1 MNLILLRAQLRGLS
15 AFRSL
20 LDTPM
25 LKDALQLLDAA
36 ARRDGEGALA
46 AYDQMFYC
54 LKAEGYSGLG
64 TWMWDTLRYTETPYG
79 DLAGSGRSDPELEGA
94 ARRDVDA
101 LLQLARLGAE
111 DIRVAL
117 KPILTEEYV
126 SVLDNL
132 PAWETG
138 APFTFEELAAFYR
151 ENGAGLYAK
160 YRAFLWEEGRLV
172 PVADP
177 DCPHPVELLG
187 YDQQRK
193 QVLDNTRLL
202 VEGKPSNNVLL
213 FGDGGTGKSATVKS
227 MLYLPGM
234 ENLRL
239 IEIQKENLVGMPRLI
254 RSLAGRRQSFILFI
268 DDLAFDQDDKT
279 YSSLKTILEGGLEKR
294 PLNVAIYATS
304 NRRHLVRQTFSD
316 RAGDEVDA
324 FETISEKTA
333 LAERFG
339 LRIVCGT
346 NLTAQGLLAGILQ
359 EEDDEDQCVMFGS
372 STANFSAV
380 PAAKHQWNRPL
391 SSVQPPRAGMMVF
404 GVLRANGTMELANT
418 QPTLHVD
425 DKILFAELAD

>member
-46 AYDQMFYC
+46 AYDQMFYR

-64 TWMWDTLRYTETPYG
+64 TWLWDTLRYTETPYG
-79 DLAGSGRSDPELEGA
+79 DLAGSGRSDPELEEA
-94 ARRDVDA
+94 ARRDA
-101 LLQLARLGAE
+101 ETLLQLAQLGAE

-339 LRIVCGT
+339 LRIPYMT
-346 NLTAQGLLAGILQ
+346 MSKSEYLALIDHLAGLYHV
-359 EEDDEDQCVMFGS
+359 EMNREVLH
-372 STANFSAV
+372 
-380 PAAKHQWNRPL
+380 AKAMEWEIRHAGRTPRVARQFIASL
-391 SSVQPPRAGMMVF
+391 S
-404 GVLRANGTMELANT
+404 
-418 QPTLHVD
+418 
-425 DKILFAELAD
+425 

>member
-25 LKDALQLLDAA
+25 LKDTLQLLDAA

-46 AYDQMFYC
+46 AYDQMFYR

-64 TWMWDTLRYTETPYG
+64 TWLWDTLRYTETPYG
-79 DLAGSGRSDPELEGA
+79 DLAGSGRSDPELEEA

-101 LLQLARLGAE
+101 LLQLARLRAE

-339 LRIVCGT
+339 LRIPYMT
-346 NLTAQGLLAGILQ
+346 MSKSEYLALIDHLAGLYHV
-359 EEDDEDQCVMFGS
+359 EMNREVLH
-372 STANFSAV
+372 
-380 PAAKHQWNRPL
+380 AKAMEWEIRHAGRTPRVARQFIASL
-391 SSVQPPRAGMMVF
+391 S
-404 GVLRANGTMELANT
+404 
-418 QPTLHVD
+418 
-425 DKILFAELAD
+425 

>member
-46 AYDQMFYC
+46 AYDQMFYR

-64 TWMWDTLRYTETPYG
+64 TWLWDTLRYTETPFG

-101 LLQLARLGAE
+101 LLLLARLGAE
-111 DIRVAL
+111 EIRVAL

-138 APFTFEELAAFYR
+138 APFTFEELSAFYR

-160 YRAFLWEEGRLV
+160 YRAFLWEEGQLV

-339 LRIVCGT
+339 LRIPYMT
-346 NLTAQGLLAGILQ
+346 MSKSEYLALIDHLAGLYHV
-359 EEDDEDQCVMFGS
+359 EMNREVLH
-372 STANFSAV
+372 
-380 PAAKHQWNRPL
+380 AKAMEWEIRHAGRTPRVARQFIASL
-391 SSVQPPRAGMMVF
+391 S
-404 GVLRANGTMELANT
+404 
-418 QPTLHVD
+418 
-425 DKILFAELAD
+425 

>member
-46 AYDQMFYC
+46 AYDQMFYL

-79 DLAGSGRSDPELEGA
+79 DLAGSGRSDSELEGA

-138 APFTFEELAAFYR
+138 APFTFEELSAFYQ

-160 YRAFLWEEGRLV
+160 YRAFLWEEGQLV

-279 YSSLKTILEGGLEKR
+279 YSSLKTILEGGLERR

-339 LRIVCGT
+339 LRIPYMT
-346 NLTAQGLLAGILQ
+346 MSKSEYLALIDHLASLYHV
-359 EEDDEDQCVMFGS
+359 EMNREVLH
-372 STANFSAV
+372 
-380 PAAKHQWNRPL
+380 AKAMEWEIRHAGRTPRVARQFIASL
-391 SSVQPPRAGMMVF
+391 S
-404 GVLRANGTMELANT
+404 
-418 QPTLHVD
+418 
-425 DKILFAELAD
+425 

>member
-46 AYDQMFYC
+46 AYDQMFYL

-64 TWMWDTLRYTETPYG
+64 AWLWDTLRYTETPYG
-79 DLAGSGRSDPELEGA
+79 DLAGSGRSDSELEGA

-138 APFTFEELAAFYR
+138 APFTFEELSAFYR

-160 YRAFLWEEGRLV
+160 YRAFLWEEGQLV

-339 LRIVCGT
+339 LRIPYMT
-346 NLTAQGLLAGILQ
+346 MSKSEYLALIDHLAGLYHV
-359 EEDDEDQCVMFGS
+359 EMNREVLH
-372 STANFSAV
+372 
-380 PAAKHQWNRPL
+380 AKAMEWEIRHAGRTPRVARQFIASL
-391 SSVQPPRAGMMVF
+391 S
-404 GVLRANGTMELANT
+404 
-418 QPTLHVD
+418 
-425 DKILFAELAD
+425 

>member
-46 AYDQMFYC
+46 AYDQMFYL

-79 DLAGSGRSDPELEGA
+79 DLAGSGRSDSELEGA

-138 APFTFEELAAFYR
+138 APFTFEELSAFYR

-160 YRAFLWEEGRLV
+160 YRAFLWEEGQLV

-294 PLNVAIYATS
+294 PPNVAIYATS

-339 LRIVCGT
+339 LRIPYMTMSKVEY
-346 NLTAQGLLAGILQ
+346 LALIDHLAGLYHV
-359 EEDDEDQCVMFGS
+359 EMDREVLH
-372 STANFSAV
+372 
-380 PAAKHQWNRPL
+380 AKAMEWEIRHAGRT
-391 SSVQPPRAGMMVF
+391 PRVARQF
-404 GVLRANGTMELANT
+404 IASLA
-418 QPTLHVD
+418 L
-425 DKILFAELAD
+425 

>member
-46 AYDQMFYC
+46 AYDQMFYR

-64 TWMWDTLRYTETPYG
+64 TWLWDTLRYTETPYG
-79 DLAGSGRSDPELEGA
+79 DLAGSGRSDSELEGA

-138 APFTFEELAAFYR
+138 APFTFEELSAFYR

-160 YRAFLWEEGRLV
+160 YRAFLWEEGQLV

-339 LRIVCGT
+339 LRIPYMT
-346 NLTAQGLLAGILQ
+346 MSKSEYLALIDHLAGLYHV
-359 EEDDEDQCVMFGS
+359 EMNREVLH
-372 STANFSAV
+372 
-380 PAAKHQWNRPL
+380 AKAMEWEIRHAGRTPRVARQFIASL
-391 SSVQPPRAGMMVF
+391 S
-404 GVLRANGTMELANT
+404 
-418 QPTLHVD
+418 
-425 DKILFAELAD
+425 

>member
-46 AYDQMFYC
+46 AYDQMFYL

-160 YRAFLWEEGRLV
+160 YRAFLWEEGQLV

-339 LRIVCGT
+339 LRIPYMT
-346 NLTAQGLLAGILQ
+346 MSKSEYLALIDHLAGLYHV
-359 EEDDEDQCVMFGS
+359 EMNREVLH
-372 STANFSAV
+372 
-380 PAAKHQWNRPL
+380 AKAMEWEIRHAGRTPRVARQFIASL
-391 SSVQPPRAGMMVF
+391 S
-404 GVLRANGTMELANT
+404 
-418 QPTLHVD
+418 
-425 DKILFAELAD
+425 

>member
-20 LDTPM
+20 LDTPL

-46 AYDQMFYC
+46 AYDQMFYR

-64 TWMWDTLRYTETPYG
+64 TWLWDTLRYTETPFG

-101 LLQLARLGAE
+101 LLLLARLGTE
-111 DIRVAL
+111 EIRVAL

-138 APFTFEELAAFYR
+138 APFTFEELSAFYR

-160 YRAFLWEEGRLV
+160 FRAFLWEEGQLV

-324 FETISEKTA
+324 SETIQEKTS

-339 LRIVCGT
+339 LRIPYLALNKAEFLDLVEKMAALYGVT
-346 NLTAQGLLAGILQ
+346 MDRETLRTGAGRWEMRHPGRTPRTAKQYIASLSLT
-359 EEDDEDQCVMFGS
+359 
-372 STANFSAV
+372 
-380 PAAKHQWNRPL
+380 
-391 SSVQPPRAGMMVF
+391 
-404 GVLRANGTMELANT
+404 
-418 QPTLHVD
+418 
-425 DKILFAELAD
+425 

>member
-46 AYDQMFYC
+46 AYDQMFYH

-138 APFTFEELAAFYR
+138 APFTFEELAAFYQ

-339 LRIVCGT
+339 LRIPYMT
-346 NLTAQGLLAGILQ
+346 MSKSEYLALIDHLAGLYHV
-359 EEDDEDQCVMFGS
+359 EMNREVLH
-372 STANFSAV
+372 
-380 PAAKHQWNRPL
+380 AKAMEWEIRHAGRTPRVARQFIASL
-391 SSVQPPRAGMMVF
+391 S
-404 GVLRANGTMELANT
+404 
-418 QPTLHVD
+418 
-425 DKILFAELAD
+425 

>member
-46 AYDQMFYC
+46 AYDQMFYR

-64 TWMWDTLRYTETPYG
+64 TWLWDTLRYTETPYG

-94 ARRDVDA
+94 ALRDA
-101 LLQLARLGAE
+101 ETLLQLAQLGAE

-138 APFTFEELAAFYR
+138 APFTFEELAAFYQ

-339 LRIVCGT
+339 LRIPYMT
-346 NLTAQGLLAGILQ
+346 MSKSEYLALIDHLAGLYHV
-359 EEDDEDQCVMFGS
+359 EMNREVLH
-372 STANFSAV
+372 
-380 PAAKHQWNRPL
+380 AKAMEWEIRHAGRTPRVARQFIASL
-391 SSVQPPRAGMMVF
+391 S
-404 GVLRANGTMELANT
+404 
-418 QPTLHVD
+418 
-425 DKILFAELAD
+425 

>member
-15 AFRSL
+15 AFRPL

-25 LKDALQLLDAA
+25 LRDVLQLLDAA
-36 ARRDGEGALA
+36 AQRDGEGALA
-46 AYDQMFYC
+46 AYDQLFYR
-54 LKAEGYSGLG
+54 LKAEGTPGLG
-64 TWMWDTLRYTETPYG
+64 AWLWDALRYTETPYG
-79 DLAGSGRSDPELEGA
+79 TQAGTGRADPELEGA
-94 ARRDVDA
+94 ARRDVEA
-101 LLQLARLGAE
+101 LLQLTRLGAE
-111 DIRVAL
+111 EVRVAL
-117 KPILTEEYV
+117 KPILTEEYAGL
-126 SVLDNL
+126 LDTL

-138 APFTFEELAAFYR
+138 ASFTFEELTAFYR
-151 ENGAGLYAK
+151 KNGAGLYAQ
-160 YRAFLWEEGRLV
+160 YRAFLWEEGQLI

-187 YDQQRK
+187 YDQQRR
-193 QVLDNTRLL
+193 QVLENTQLL
-202 VEGKPSNNVLL
+202 VQGKPCNNVLL

-294 PLNVAIYATS
+294 PVNVAIYATS

-339 LRIVCGT
+339 LRIPYMT
-346 NLTAQGLLAGILQ
+346 MSKADYLALIDHLAGLYHVEMNQ
-359 EEDDEDQCVMFGS
+359 EVLH
-372 STANFSAV
+372 
-380 PAAKHQWNRPL
+380 AKAMEWEIRHAGRTPRVARQFIASL
-391 SSVQPPRAGMMVF
+391 S
-404 GVLRANGTMELANT
+404 
-418 QPTLHVD
+418 
-425 DKILFAELAD
+425 

>member
-20 LDTPM
+20 LDTPL

-46 AYDQMFYC
+46 AYDQMFYR

-64 TWMWDTLRYTETPYG
+64 TWLWDTLRYTETPYG

-101 LLQLARLGAE
+101 LLLLARLGAE

-138 APFTFEELAAFYR
+138 APFTFEELSAFYR

-160 YRAFLWEEGRLV
+160 YRAFLWEEGQLV

-339 LRIVCGT
+339 LRIPYMT
-346 NLTAQGLLAGILQ
+346 MSKSEYLALIDHLAGLYHV
-359 EEDDEDQCVMFGS
+359 EMNREVLH
-372 STANFSAV
+372 
-380 PAAKHQWNRPL
+380 AKAMEWEIRHAGRTPRVARQFIASL
-391 SSVQPPRAGMMVF
+391 S
-404 GVLRANGTMELANT
+404 
-418 QPTLHVD
+418 
-425 DKILFAELAD
+425 

>member
-46 AYDQMFYC
+46 AYDQMFYR

-64 TWMWDTLRYTETPYG
+64 TWLWDTLRYTETPYG
-79 DLAGSGRSDPELEGA
+79 YLAGSGRSDPELEEA
-94 ARRDVDA
+94 ARRDA
-101 LLQLARLGAE
+101 ETLLQLARLRAE

-138 APFTFEELAAFYR
+138 APFTFEELAAFYQ

-172 PVADP
+172 PVANP

-279 YSSLKTILEGGLEKR
+279 YSSLKSILEGGLEKR

-339 LRIVCGT
+339 LRIPYMT
-346 NLTAQGLLAGILQ
+346 MSKSEYLALIDHLAGLYHV
-359 EEDDEDQCVMFGS
+359 EMNREVLH
-372 STANFSAV
+372 
-380 PAAKHQWNRPL
+380 AKAMEWEIRHAGRTPRVARQFIASL
-391 SSVQPPRAGMMVF
+391 S
-404 GVLRANGTMELANT
+404 
-418 QPTLHVD
+418 
-425 DKILFAELAD
+425 

>member
-46 AYDQMFYC
+46 AYDQMFYL

-79 DLAGSGRSDPELEGA
+79 DLAGSGRSDPELERA

-101 LLQLARLGAE
+101 LLQLARLGTE

-339 LRIVCGT
+339 LRIPYMT
-346 NLTAQGLLAGILQ
+346 MSKSEYLALIDHLAGLYHV
-359 EEDDEDQCVMFGS
+359 EMNREVLH
-372 STANFSAV
+372 
-380 PAAKHQWNRPL
+380 AKAMEWEIRHAGRTPRVARQFIASL
-391 SSVQPPRAGMMVF
+391 S
-404 GVLRANGTMELANT
+404 
-418 QPTLHVD
+418 
-425 DKILFAELAD
+425 

>member
-46 AYDQMFYC
+46 AYDQMFYR

-64 TWMWDTLRYTETPYG
+64 TWLWDTLRYTETPYG

-94 ARRDVDA
+94 ALRDA
-101 LLQLARLGAE
+101 ETLLQLARLGAE
-111 DIRVAL
+111 DICVAL

-138 APFTFEELAAFYR
+138 APFTFEELAAFYQ

-339 LRIVCGT
+339 LRIPYMT
-346 NLTAQGLLAGILQ
+346 MSKSEYLALIDHLAGLYHV
-359 EEDDEDQCVMFGS
+359 EMNREVLH
-372 STANFSAV
+372 
-380 PAAKHQWNRPL
+380 AKAMEWEIRHAGRTPRVARQFIASL
-391 SSVQPPRAGMMVF
+391 S
-404 GVLRANGTMELANT
+404 
-418 QPTLHVD
+418 
-425 DKILFAELAD
+425 

>member
-46 AYDQMFYC
+46 AYDQMFYR

-79 DLAGSGRSDPELEGA
+79 DLAGSGRSDPELERA

-138 APFTFEELAAFYR
+138 APFTFEELAAFYQ

-160 YRAFLWEEGRLV
+160 YRAFLWEEGQLL

-279 YSSLKTILEGGLEKR
+279 YSSLKTILEGGLERR

-324 FETISEKTA
+324 FETISDKTA

-339 LRIVCGT
+339 LRIPYMT
-346 NLTAQGLLAGILQ
+346 MSKSEYLALIDHLAGLYHV
-359 EEDDEDQCVMFGS
+359 EMDREVLH
-372 STANFSAV
+372 
-380 PAAKHQWNRPL
+380 AKAMEWEIRHAGRTPRVARQFIASL
-391 SSVQPPRAGMMVF
+391 S
-404 GVLRANGTMELANT
+404 
-418 QPTLHVD
+418 
-425 DKILFAELAD
+425 

>member
-46 AYDQMFYC
+46 AYDQMFYL

-79 DLAGSGRSDPELEGA
+79 DLAGSGRSDSELEGA

-138 APFTFEELAAFYR
+138 APFTFEELSAFYR

-160 YRAFLWEEGRLV
+160 YRAFLWEEGQLV

-339 LRIVCGT
+339 LRIPYMT
-346 NLTAQGLLAGILQ
+346 TSKSEYLALIDHLAGLYHV
-359 EEDDEDQCVMFGS
+359 EMNREVLH
-372 STANFSAV
+372 
-380 PAAKHQWNRPL
+380 AKAMEWEIRHAGRTPRVARQFIASL
-391 SSVQPPRAGMMVF
+391 S
-404 GVLRANGTMELANT
+404 
-418 QPTLHVD
+418 
-425 DKILFAELAD
+425 

>member
-46 AYDQMFYC
+46 AYDQMFYL

-138 APFTFEELAAFYR
+138 APFTFEELSAFYR

-279 YSSLKTILEGGLEKR
+279 YSSLKTILEGGLERR

-339 LRIVCGT
+339 LRIPYMT
-346 NLTAQGLLAGILQ
+346 MSKSEYLALIDHLAGLYHV
-359 EEDDEDQCVMFGS
+359 EMNREVLH
-372 STANFSAV
+372 
-380 PAAKHQWNRPL
+380 AKAMEWEIRHAGRTPRVARQFIASL
-391 SSVQPPRAGMMVF
+391 S
-404 GVLRANGTMELANT
+404 
-418 QPTLHVD
+418 
-425 DKILFAELAD
+425 

>member
-46 AYDQMFYC
+46 AYDQMFYR

-64 TWMWDTLRYTETPYG
+64 TWLWDTLRYTETPFG

-94 ARRDVDA
+94 ARRDVDT

-138 APFTFEELAAFYR
+138 APFTFEELAAFYQ

-202 VEGKPSNNVLL
+202 LEGKPSNNVLL

-339 LRIVCGT
+339 LRIPYMT
-346 NLTAQGLLAGILQ
+346 MSKSEYLALIDHLAGLYHV
-359 EEDDEDQCVMFGS
+359 EMNREVLH
-372 STANFSAV
+372 
-380 PAAKHQWNRPL
+380 AKAMEWEIRHAGRTPRVARQFIASL
-391 SSVQPPRAGMMVF
+391 S
-404 GVLRANGTMELANT
+404 
-418 QPTLHVD
+418 
-425 DKILFAELAD
+425 

>member
-46 AYDQMFYC
+46 AYDQMFYR

-101 LLQLARLGAE
+101 LLQLARLRAE

-138 APFTFEELAAFYR
+138 APFTFEELAAFYQ

-239 IEIQKENLVGMPRLI
+239 IEIQNENLVGMPRLI

-339 LRIVCGT
+339 LRIPYMT
-346 NLTAQGLLAGILQ
+346 MSKSEYLALIDHLAGLYHV
-359 EEDDEDQCVMFGS
+359 EMNREVLH
-372 STANFSAV
+372 
-380 PAAKHQWNRPL
+380 AKAMEWEIRHAGRTPRVARQFIASL
-391 SSVQPPRAGMMVF
+391 S
-404 GVLRANGTMELANT
+404 
-418 QPTLHVD
+418 
-425 DKILFAELAD
+425 

>member
-46 AYDQMFYC
+46 AYDQMFYR

-64 TWMWDTLRYTETPYG
+64 TWSWDTPRYSEPPYG
-79 DLAGSGRSDPELEGA
+79 DQAGSDRSNRELEGA

-138 APFTFEELAAFYR
+138 APFTFEELAAFYQ

-279 YSSLKTILEGGLEKR
+279 YSSLKTILEGGLERR

-339 LRIVCGT
+339 LRIPYMT
-346 NLTAQGLLAGILQ
+346 MSKSEYLALIDHLAGLYHV
-359 EEDDEDQCVMFGS
+359 EMNREVLH
-372 STANFSAV
+372 
-380 PAAKHQWNRPL
+380 AKAMEWEIRHAGRTPRVARQFIASL
-391 SSVQPPRAGMMVF
+391 S
-404 GVLRANGTMELANT
+404 
-418 QPTLHVD
+418 
-425 DKILFAELAD
+425 

>member
-46 AYDQMFYC
+46 AYDQMFYL

-94 ARRDVDA
+94 ARRDVDT
-101 LLQLARLGAE
+101 LLQLAQLGAE

-138 APFTFEELAAFYR
+138 APFTFEELAAFYQ

-279 YSSLKTILEGGLEKR
+279 YSSLKTILEGGLERR

-339 LRIVCGT
+339 LRIPYMT
-346 NLTAQGLLAGILQ
+346 MSKSEYLALIDHLAGLYHV
-359 EEDDEDQCVMFGS
+359 EMNREVLH
-372 STANFSAV
+372 
-380 PAAKHQWNRPL
+380 AKAMEWEIRHAGRTPRVARQFIASL
-391 SSVQPPRAGMMVF
+391 S
-404 GVLRANGTMELANT
+404 
-418 QPTLHVD
+418 
-425 DKILFAELAD
+425 

>member
-20 LDTPM
+20 LDTPL

-46 AYDQMFYC
+46 AYDQMFYR

-94 ARRDVDA
+94 ALRDA
-101 LLQLARLGAE
+101 ETLLQLAQLGAE

-339 LRIVCGT
+339 LRIPYMT
-346 NLTAQGLLAGILQ
+346 MSKSEYLALIDHLAGLYHV
-359 EEDDEDQCVMFGS
+359 EMNREVLH
-372 STANFSAV
+372 
-380 PAAKHQWNRPL
+380 AKAMEWEIRHAGRTPRVARQFIASL
-391 SSVQPPRAGMMVF
+391 S
-404 GVLRANGTMELANT
+404 
-418 QPTLHVD
+418 
-425 DKILFAELAD
+425 

>member
-46 AYDQMFYC
+46 AYDQMFYL

-79 DLAGSGRSDPELEGA
+79 DLAGSGRSDPELERA
-94 ARRDVDA
+94 ACRDA
-101 LLQLARLGAE
+101 ETLLQLAQLGAE

-339 LRIVCGT
+339 LRIPYMT
-346 NLTAQGLLAGILQ
+346 MSKSEYLALIDHLAGLYHV
-359 EEDDEDQCVMFGS
+359 EMNREVLH
-372 STANFSAV
+372 
-380 PAAKHQWNRPL
+380 AKAMEWEIRHAGRTPRVARQFIASL
-391 SSVQPPRAGMMVF
+391 S
-404 GVLRANGTMELANT
+404 
-418 QPTLHVD
+418 
-425 DKILFAELAD
+425 

>member
-46 AYDQMFYC
+46 AYDQMFYL

-64 TWMWDTLRYTETPYG
+64 TWLWDTLRYTETPFG

-94 ARRDVDA
+94 ARRDVDT
-101 LLQLARLGAE
+101 LLQLAQLGAE

-138 APFTFEELAAFYR
+138 APFTFEELAAFYQ

-339 LRIVCGT
+339 LRIPYMT
-346 NLTAQGLLAGILQ
+346 MSKSEYLALIDHLAGLYHV
-359 EEDDEDQCVMFGS
+359 EMNREVLH
-372 STANFSAV
+372 
-380 PAAKHQWNRPL
+380 AKAMEWEIRHAGRTPRVARQFIASL
-391 SSVQPPRAGMMVF
+391 S
-404 GVLRANGTMELANT
+404 
-418 QPTLHVD
+418 
-425 DKILFAELAD
+425 

>member
-1 MNLILLRAQLRGLS
+1 MNLILLRTQLRGLS

-46 AYDQMFYC
+46 AYDQMFYL

-138 APFTFEELAAFYR
+138 APFTFEELAAFYQ

-339 LRIVCGT
+339 LRIPYMT
-346 NLTAQGLLAGILQ
+346 MSKSEYLALIDHLAGLYHV
-359 EEDDEDQCVMFGS
+359 EMNREVLH
-372 STANFSAV
+372 
-380 PAAKHQWNRPL
+380 AKAMEWEIRHAGRTPRVARQFIASL
-391 SSVQPPRAGMMVF
+391 S
-404 GVLRANGTMELANT
+404 
-418 QPTLHVD
+418 
-425 DKILFAELAD
+425 

>member
-1 MNLILLRAQLRGLS
+1 MNLMLLRAALRGLS
-15 AFRSL
+15 NCRPL
-20 LDTPM
+20 LDTP
-25 LKDALQLLDAA
+25 LLQGALHLLDAVA
-36 ARRDGEGALA
+36 ARDGETALEE
-46 AYDQMFYC
+46 YDRLFYR
-54 LKAEGYSGLG
+54 LKEAGYSGLG
-64 TWMWDTLRYTETPYG
+64 AWLWDQLRYTETPYG
-79 DLAGSGRSDPELEGA
+79 SLAGSGGHDPELEGA
-94 ARRDVDA
+94 ARRDVET
-101 LLQLARLGAE
+101 LLRLAQMGAE
-111 DIRVAL
+111 DVRFAL
-117 KPILTEEYV
+117 TPLLGEEYAP
-126 SVLDNL
+126 VLSAL
-132 PAWETG
+132 PAWEKG
-138 APFTFEELAAFYR
+138 APFTFDDLDAFYR
-151 ENGAGLYAK
+151 DHGAGLYAK
-160 YRAFLWEEGRLV
+160 YRAFLWEEGQLV

-187 YDQQRK
+187 YDQQRQ

-294 PLNVAIYATS
+294 PPNVAIYATS

-339 LRIVCGT
+339 LRIPYMT
-346 NLTAQGLLAGILQ
+346 MSKSEYLALIDHLAGLYHV
-359 EEDDEDQCVMFGS
+359 EMNREVLH
-372 STANFSAV
+372 
-380 PAAKHQWNRPL
+380 AKAMEWEIRHAGRT
-391 SSVQPPRAGMMVF
+391 PRVARQF
-404 GVLRANGTMELANT
+404 IASLNT
-418 QPTLHVD
+418 
-425 DKILFAELAD
+425 

>member
-46 AYDQMFYC
+46 AYDQMFYR

-64 TWMWDTLRYTETPYG
+64 TWLWDTLRYTETPFG
-79 DLAGSGRSDPELEGA
+79 DLAGSGRSDLELEGA

-101 LLQLARLGAE
+101 LLLLARLGTE
-111 DIRVAL
+111 EIRVAL

-138 APFTFEELAAFYR
+138 APFTFEELSAFYR

-160 YRAFLWEEGRLV
+160 YRAFLWEEGQLV

-339 LRIVCGT
+339 LRIPYMT
-346 NLTAQGLLAGILQ
+346 MSKSEYLALIDHLAGLYHV
-359 EEDDEDQCVMFGS
+359 EMNREVLH
-372 STANFSAV
+372 
-380 PAAKHQWNRPL
+380 AKAMEWEIRHAGRTPRVARQFIASL
-391 SSVQPPRAGMMVF
+391 S
-404 GVLRANGTMELANT
+404 
-418 QPTLHVD
+418 
-425 DKILFAELAD
+425 

>member
-46 AYDQMFYC
+46 AYDQMFYL

-79 DLAGSGRSDPELEGA
+79 DLAGSGRSDSELEGA

-138 APFTFEELAAFYR
+138 APFTFEELSAFYR

-160 YRAFLWEEGRLV
+160 YRAFLWEEGQLV

-268 DDLAFDQDDKT
+268 DDLAFDQ
-279 YSSLKTILEGGLEKR
+279 ILEGGLEKR

-339 LRIVCGT
+339 LRIPYMT
-346 NLTAQGLLAGILQ
+346 MSKSEYLALIDHLAGLYHV
-359 EEDDEDQCVMFGS
+359 EMNREVLH
-372 STANFSAV
+372 
-380 PAAKHQWNRPL
+380 AKAMEWEIRHAGRTPRVARQFIASL
-391 SSVQPPRAGMMVF
+391 S
-404 GVLRANGTMELANT
+404 
-418 QPTLHVD
+418 
-425 DKILFAELAD
+425 

>member
-20 LDTPM
+20 LDTPL

-46 AYDQMFYC
+46 AYDQMFYR

-64 TWMWDTLRYTETPYG
+64 TWLWDTLRYTETPYG

-94 ARRDVDA
+94 ARRDVET

-138 APFTFEELAAFYR
+138 APFTFEKLAAFYQ

-294 PLNVAIYATS
+294 HLNVDIYATS

-339 LRIVCGT
+339 LRIPYMT
-346 NLTAQGLLAGILQ
+346 MSKSEYLALIDHLAGLYHV
-359 EEDDEDQCVMFGS
+359 EMNREVLH
-372 STANFSAV
+372 
-380 PAAKHQWNRPL
+380 AKAMEWEIRHAGRTPRVARQFIASL
-391 SSVQPPRAGMMVF
+391 S
-404 GVLRANGTMELANT
+404 
-418 QPTLHVD
+418 
-425 DKILFAELAD
+425 

>member
-46 AYDQMFYC
+46 AYDQMFYL

-79 DLAGSGRSDPELEGA
+79 DLAGSGRSDSELEGA

-138 APFTFEELAAFYR
+138 APFTFEELSAFYR
-151 ENGAGLYAK
+151 ENGAGLY
-160 YRAFLWEEGRLV
+160 WEEGQLV

-339 LRIVCGT
+339 LRIPYMT
-346 NLTAQGLLAGILQ
+346 MSKSEYLALIDHLAGLYHV
-359 EEDDEDQCVMFGS
+359 EMNREVLH
-372 STANFSAV
+372 
-380 PAAKHQWNRPL
+380 AKAMEWEIRHAGRTPRVARQFIASL
-391 SSVQPPRAGMMVF
+391 S
-404 GVLRANGTMELANT
+404 
-418 QPTLHVD
+418 
-425 DKILFAELAD
+425 

>member
-25 LKDALQLLDAA
+25 LKDTLQLLDAA

-46 AYDQMFYC
+46 AYDQMFYR

-64 TWMWDTLRYTETPYG
+64 TWLWDTLRYTETPFG

-94 ARRDVDA
+94 ARRDVDT
-101 LLQLARLGAE
+101 LLQLAQLGAE

-339 LRIVCGT
+339 LRIPYMT
-346 NLTAQGLLAGILQ
+346 MSKSEYLALIDHLAGLYHV
-359 EEDDEDQCVMFGS
+359 EMNREVLH
-372 STANFSAV
+372 
-380 PAAKHQWNRPL
+380 AKAMEWEIRHAGRTPRVARQFIASL
-391 SSVQPPRAGMMVF
+391 S
-404 GVLRANGTMELANT
+404 
-418 QPTLHVD
+418 
-425 DKILFAELAD
+425 